1 MPSRFKKALSPN
13 LIVKR
18 RVVDNT
24 NMLFT
29 HFHTAWHQNRLLRK
43 AICLV
48 AVLCVTVA
56 CSPQVNA
63 LQLQVIDPYLEMHTG
78 PGRGYPIFHTVE
90 RDAVVDVVSRR
101 TNWYFVRDHRQRE
114 GWVKRES
121 LGRTLA
127 STGIPAALPDTRH
140 GDYLKSQMR
149 VGFTVG
155 QQEQAETTTGVFGYR
170 LSNWLGVEAEGGQ
183 IFGESID
190 GYTYGASV
198 MAEPFGQW
206 KIAPFVSYGRGKQL
220 WEKKEK
226 LQVGS
231 QQQHNSDYDFTGI
244 GLNYYIGFNF
254 LVRAEM
260 RAMKV
265 KGRNDTVSNT
275 AWRIGFNS
283 FF

>member
-1 MPSRFKKALSPN
+1 MTLNGFGQSWLRNKLQRRATLLLASLCATVALSPQ
-13 LIVKR
+13 
-18 RVVDNT
+18 T
-24 NMLFT
+24 
-29 HFHTAWHQNRLLRK
+29 Q
-43 AICLV
+43 AI
-48 AVLCVTVA
+48 
-56 CSPQVNA
+56 
-63 LQLQVIDPYLEMHTG
+63 QLQVIDPYLEMHTG
-78 PGRGYPIFHTVE
+78 PGRGYPIFHTIE
-90 RDAVVDVVSRR
+90 QDAVVDVVSRR
-101 TNWYFVRDHRQRE
+101 TNWYFVQDHRERE

-127 STGIPAALPDTRH
+127 KTGIPAALPDTRH
-140 GDYLKSQMR
+140 GDYLQSQMR

-155 QQEQAETTTGVFGYR
+155 QQEEAETTSIVYGYR
-170 LSNWLGVEAEGGQ
+170 LASWLGLEAELGQ

-190 GYTYGASV
+190 GYTYGSSL
-198 MAEPFGQW
+198 MLEPFDNW
-206 KIAPFVSYGRGKQL
+206 KVAPFVSYGIGKQQ

-231 QQQHNSDYDFTGI
+231 QQVHNSDYDFTGVGI
-244 GLNYYIGFNF
+244 NYYIGFNF

-265 KGRNDTVSNT
+265 KGHNDTVSNT

>member
-1 MPSRFKKALSPN
+1 MANIKLLRGWLPNSLMGKAL
-13 LIVKR
+13 
-18 RVVDNT
+18 
-24 NMLFT
+24 F
-29 HFHTAWHQNRLLRK
+29 LL
-43 AICLV
+43 ASLCL
-48 AVLCVTVA
+48 TVA
-56 CSPQVNA
+56 LSPQVNA
-63 LQLQVIDPYLEMHTG
+63 AELKVIDPYLEMHTG
-78 PGRGYPIFHTVE
+78 PGRGYPIFHTIE
-90 RDAVVDVVSRR
+90 QDAIVDVVSRR

-127 STGIPAALPDTRH
+127 TTGIPAALPDTRH
-140 GDYLKSQMR
+140 GDYLQSQMR

-155 QQEQAETTTGVFGYR
+155 QQEQAETTSAVFGYR
-170 LSNWLGVEAEGGQ
+170 LTSWLGLEAEIGQ

-190 GYTYGASV
+190 GYTYGSSLMV
-198 MAEPFGQW
+198 EPFDQW
-206 KIAPFVSYGRGKQL
+206 TLAPFVSYGLGKQQ

-231 QQQHNSDYDFTGI
+231 QQQHNSDYNFTGV

-254 LVRAEM
+254 LVRAEL

-265 KGRNDTVSNT
+265 TGRNDTVSNT